1 MITAEEQE
9 SSAEINAVHDLFCEE
24 MEKLSLDKYNNGD
37 GDGEGEG
44 ENDLSARALMQQR
57 GMTEFQMRL
66 AAAVYANDFG
76 CSLDELGVRRKKNRN
91 NRKEKKK
98 RMEAFSLHA
107 PPDPFRHNCTQ
118 RQRETERERERERE
132 RESGERKGGREG
144 RGRERE
150 THTHTQ

>member
-24 MEKLSLDKYNNGD
+24 MEKLSLDNYNKYNNGDGD

-66 AAAVYANDFG
+66 AAAVGGPSSPPPCWREATI
-76 CSLDELGVRRKKNRN
+76 RKKRLVP
-91 NRKEKKK
+91 
-98 RMEAFSLHA
+98 S
-107 PPDPFRHNCTQ
+107 T
-118 RQRETERERERERE
+118 
-132 RESGERKGGREG
+132 
-144 RGRERE
+144 
-150 THTHTQ
+150 